1 MQTYLIGVCS
11 TNKGNTLNKPQDPV
25 IAAVKP
31 NSDDTSS
38 KKEQV
43 EKMFD
48 DISGKYDLL
57 NRSLSLG
64 IDKIWRKKAIQI
76 LNREQPSTILDV
88 ATGTADVA
96 IALNKLNPEKIVG
109 VDLSEGML
117 SVGRE
122 KLKKR
127 GMTHIELVQ
136 GDSENLPFSDN
147 SFDAS
152 IVAFGVRNF
161 ENVVKGLA
169 DIGRVIKPGGRLV
182 VLEFS
187 KPTVFPVKQL
197 FNFYFRYILPGIGK
211 WVSQS
216 SSAYTYLPESVK
228 AFPEDEEF
236 LLLMKEAGYHR
247 LEQKRLSA
255 GICSIYTG
263 IKEA

>member
-1 MQTYLIGVCS
+1 MGDCS

-25 IAAVKP
+25 VAPVKP
-31 NSDDTSS
+31 NSKDGSS

-64 IDKIWRKKAIQI
+64 IDKLWRKKAIAI
-76 LNREQPSTILDV
+76 LNRENPKTILDV

-96 IALNKLNPEKIVG
+96 IALDRLNPEKVVG

-122 KLKKR
+122 KLKKK
-127 GMTHIELVQ
+127 GMNHIELVQ
-136 GDSENLPFSDN
+136 GDSESLPFSDN

-161 ENVVKGLA
+161 ENVVQGLA
-169 DIGRVIKPGGRLV
+169 DIQRVIKPGGRLV

-187 KPTVFPVKQL
+187 KPKIFPIKQL

-211 WVSQS
+211 WVSRS

-236 LLLMKEAGYHR
+236 LLLMKEAGYGS

-263 IKEA
+263 IKEV